1 MSKILTSIRL
11 NSYWRE
17 FLLEEFYENA
27 KNAKNTTCMYMYLN
41 TQVLHYPACNDT
53 FQYHTNILYWKQ
65 INPSDW
71 CVYILTWLVHAG
83 CFVTSYQPIKTVGS
97 TMEWSIRLPL
107 VLLEPCLCM
116 DVFRRINLILGYSSS
131 HVFQFYLHKLL
142 NNTFEVNFPRGVQ
155 QNI

>member
-11 NSYWRE
+11 NSYWSS
-17 FLLEEFYENA
+17 
-27 KNAKNTTCMYMYLN
+27 
-41 TQVLHYPACNDT
+41 
-53 FQYHTNILYWKQ
+53 YWKNSTKTLKMLKILHVCTCIWIHKYFITQ
-65 INPSDW
+65 HVMILSNIIPIYFIEKKSTPLTDV
-71 CVYILTWLVHAG
+71 CTYLLVYAG
-83 CFVTSYQPIKTVGS
+83 CFVTNYQPIKTVGS

-107 VLLEPCLCM
+107 VLLKPCLCIN
-116 DVFRRINLILGYSSS
+116 VFRRINLILGYSSS